1 MIIIRP
7 RKYTLWE
14 RVYLFEV
21 ARGLGVT
28 MRHFLK
34 NIWGALIHDRVIET
48 YEYPEEPITYPER
61 ARNVHRLTR
70 REDGSPRCVACLMCE
85 TICPAQCIS
94 IVAKD
99 ITDDKPGVEKQCES
113 FVIDELRCIFCG
125 FCVEACPKDAIRM
138 DTLQATFAAYRRDD
152 FIYDRKELLSHER
165 RTDIDEGEQ

>member
-21 ARGLGVT
+21 ARGMSVT
-28 MRHFLK
+28 MRHFMK

-48 YEYPEEPITYPER
+48 CEYPEEPSIYPAR
-61 ARNVHRLTR
+61 ARNVHRLVLR
-70 REDGSPRCVACLMCE
+70 DDGAPQCVACLMCE

-94 IVAKD
+94 IVAEESPD
-99 ITDDKPGVEKQCES
+99 PVIEKRCKE

-125 FCVEACPKDAIRM
+125 YCVEACPKDAIRM
-138 DTLQATFAAYRRDD
+138 DTAQAALSEYKRQD
-152 FIYDRKELLSHER
+152 FIFDRETLLGHER
-165 RTDIDEGEQ
+165 RRDIDEGEQ